1 MLRVRAYV
9 QRSVT
14 IFSNDSII
22 LTGLVACSYAL
33 LLIIMIWCVHYFSS
47 VDFLMILQYNGCK
60 LYCYG
65 VTTCNAVKDINSHSE
80 IQNQCN
86 LLV

>member
-9 QRSVT
+9 QHSVT

-22 LTGLVACSYAL
+22 LTGLAACSYAL

-47 VDFLMILQYNGCK
+47 VDFLMILQYNGC
-60 LYCYG
+60 CYE
-65 VTTCNAVKDINSHSE
+65 VTTCNAVKNINSHSE